1 VRRSY
6 GPASLPAADRAVL
19 DSLLFTRVP
28 KYEQLATVEKELYH
42 FDKEK
47 YNSTARKGGESLYFS
62 KSGKSGETWVPL
74 VEKAYAK
81 LHGDYASVGFG
92 RPCDAIEDMT
102 GYAFLVSRTGPF

>member
-1 VRRSY
+1 MSRSY
-6 GPASLPAADRAVL
+6 GPDVPAADRVL

-47 YNSTARKGGESLYFS
+47 YNSTARKGGESLYFAKCS
-62 KSGKSGETWVPL
+62 KSGETWVPL

-102 GYAFLVSRTGPF
+102 GYVPWF